1 MIDNKLFIS
10 SDTKVDYFLYYDTLN
25 EKIEKINYNK
35 LIKNSLDISKILY
48 DENYIFLVS
57 LTGDIVKLDRKELL
71 ITDVKTLYNRR
82 IIGADIK
89 DNKLY
94 LLNKDDENIKI
105 ARVTILD
112 VSDLKQIKELSI
124 GPVRNTMPQ
133 DIFIYK

>member
-10 SDTKVDYFLYYDTLN
+10 SDT
-25 EKIEKINYNK
+25 
-35 LIKNSLDISKILY
+35 
-48 DENYIFLVS
+48 
-57 LTGDIVKLDRKELL
+57 KELL

>member
-10 SDTKVDYFLYYDTLN
+10 SDIKVDYFLYYDILDK
-25 EKIEKINYNK
+25 KIEKINYNK
-35 LIKNSLDISKILY
+35 LIKDNLDISKIVY
-48 DENYIFLVS
+48 DNNNIFLLS

-82 IIGADIK
+82 IIGADNK

-94 LLNKDDENIKI
+94 LLNKDDKDRKI
-105 ARVTILD
+105 ARVNILD

>member
-48 DENYIFLVS
+48 DENYIFLIS

-71 ITDVKTLYNRR
+71 ITDVKILYNRR

>member
-10 SDTKVDYFLYYDTLN
+10 SDTKVDYFLYHDTLN

-35 LIKNSLDISKILY
+35 LIKNSLDISKIVY
-48 DENYIFLVS
+48 DENNIFLVS
-57 LTGDIVKLDRKELL
+57 LTGDIVKLDRKKLL
-71 ITDVKTLYNRR
+71 ITDVGTLYGRR

-94 LLNKDDENIKI
+94 LLNKDDRNRKI
-105 ARVTILD
+105 ARVNILNAN
-112 VSDLKQIKELSI
+112 DLKQIRELSI
-124 GPVRNTMPQ
+124 DPVRNAMLQ